1 MRVHVAKQY
10 RGAVGLLGGSFNP
23 AHAGH
28 VYISL
33 MAIRALA
40 LDRIWWLVS
49 PQNPLKAAREMAPLQ
64 WRLAQA
70 HHITAHCRHISVL
83 DIESQIGS
91 HHSVDILC
99 RLRRREPDR
108 CFVWLM
114 GADNLAQVS
123 FWWRWPRL
131 FHMVPVAVLA
141 RYPYSLQALA
151 GVAAR
156 RFSRWRVTPEKALAL
171 ARLTPPVWVFL
182 PIPFHPDSA
191 TQIRAVSGSLWE
203 NQTGHHEFS
212 SSYLQSGECA

>member
-1 MRVHVAKQY
+1 MRPHKC

-49 PQNPLKAAREMAPLQ
+49 PQNPLKAATDMAPLP
-64 WRLAQA
+64 WRIAQA
-70 HHITAHCRHISVL
+70 HRITDACRHISVL
-83 DIESQIGS
+83 DIEAQLGT
-91 HHSVDILC
+91 HHSVDILS
-99 RLRRREPDR
+99 RLRKRQPCC

-123 FWWRWPRL
+123 FWWQWPRL
-131 FHMVPVAVLA
+131 FHLVPVAVLA

-151 GVAAR
+151 GVAAQ
-156 RFSRWRVTPEKALAL
+156 RFARWRVTPDKAHAL
-171 ARLTPPVWVFL
+171 ARKTPPVWVFL
-182 PIPFHPDSA
+182 PFPSHPDSA
-191 TQIRAVSGSLWE
+191 TQIRAASDNLWD
-203 NQTGHHEFS
+203 NKTGQHVFS
-212 SSYLQSGECA
+212 RSYLQSGGCA

>member
-1 MRVHVAKQY
+1 MRPHKC

-49 PQNPLKAAREMAPLQ
+49 PQNPLKGVTDMAPLP

-70 HHITAHCRHISVL
+70 YRITADSRHISVL
-83 DIESQIGS
+83 NIEAQLGT

-99 RLRRREPDR
+99 RLRRRQPCC

-123 FWWRWPRL
+123 FWWQWPRL
-131 FHMVPVAVLA
+131 FHLVPVAVLA

-151 GVAAR
+151 SVAAQ
-156 RFSRWRVTPEKALAL
+156 RFARWRVTPDQAHAL
-171 ARLTPPVWVFL
+171 ARQTPPVWVFL
-182 PIPFHPDSA
+182 PFPSHPDSA
-191 TQIRAVSGSLWE
+191 TQIRAVSDNLWD
-203 NQTGHHEFS
+203 NQTGQHVFS
-212 SSYLQSGECA
+212 RSYLQSGGCA